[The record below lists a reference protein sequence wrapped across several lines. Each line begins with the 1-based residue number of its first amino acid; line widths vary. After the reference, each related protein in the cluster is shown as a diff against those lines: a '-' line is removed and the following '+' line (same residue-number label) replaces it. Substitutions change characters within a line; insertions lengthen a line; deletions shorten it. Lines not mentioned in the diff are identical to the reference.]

1 LSAFELLF
9 SLFGLLLGLS
19 IAKLADGFSRIYDQR
34 KTRPIGWLAP
44 GLATVLLI
52 DLMSFWH
59 AAWYWRRL
67 ELQFWLVIVVG
78 VLGLSYYF
86 AATQAFPR
94 EGSDRSPSDHVM
106 EHRKPV
112 ILVVFAANLIMFG
125 SFFVAAA
132 VTDGLA
138 IRDWHAVG
146 LNLAYVAALLAIGFS
161 PSRRWAGLAVAAALF
176 LLLVLSVATIG

>member
-1 LSAFELLF
+1 MSAFELLF

-52 DLMSFWH
+52 DLMSFWQ
-59 AAWYWRRL
+59 AAWYWRQL
-67 ELQFWLVIVVG
+67 ELQFWLVIVTG

-86 AATQAFPR
+86 AATQVFPR
-94 EGSDRSPSDHVM
+94 EGSDRSPSDHLM

-125 SFFVAAA
+125 SFFIASA
-132 VTDGLA
+132 VTEGLVM
-138 IRDWHAVG
+138 RDWYAVG

-161 PSRRWAGLAVAAALF
+161 PNRRWTGLAIAAAL
-176 LLLVLSVATIG
+176 LLLLIISIATIG